1 MAYLRRFQIFYLVG
15 CGELAHPDP
24 NRKGGPGLENNS
36 NLFPVDVRITKAW
49 DSRDELRDMRV
60 RRREGDRTRPRWEKK
75 SGGSEGQTNE
85 PQSKTG
91 VDPHPTRGFDGRMNP
106 ILPPL
111 QPNWTNLLTHVFIYI
126 EKATPEGE
134 THTHS
139 WNRSLAANS
148 SELRP
153 VLRER
158 ALGIAFLCPV
168 GVNNSFFILYFF
180 IFFNL
185 FSISVCLLNSPIH
198 SLQLRARSQIL
209 LASH

>member
-1 MAYLRRFQIFYLVG
+1 MLCPTGFSDYILHRL
-15 CGELAHPDP
+15 P
-24 NRKGGPGLENNS
+24 PGRHLIIVSS
-36 NLFPVDVRITKAW
+36 NLFPVDARITKAW

-75 SGGSEGQTNE
+75 SGGREGQTNE

-126 EKATPEGE
+126 EKATPKGE

-158 ALGIAFLCPV
+158 ALGIV
-168 GVNNSFFILYFF
+168 IY
-180 IFFNL
+180 
-185 FSISVCLLNSPIH
+185 
-198 SLQLRARSQIL
+198 SQWT
-209 LASH
+209 LA

>member
-1 MAYLRRFQIFYLVG
+1 MSYGTCESA
-15 CGELAHPDP
+15 GEKAIGLDQDKRKNRGEGGLNKRTPK
-24 NRKGGPGLENNS
+24 RKG
-36 NLFPVDVRITKAW
+36 W
-49 DSRDELRDMRV
+49 
-60 RRREGDRTRPRWEKK
+60 RPPPPP
-75 SGGSEGQTNE
+75 T
-85 PQSKTG
+85 PQ
-91 VDPHPTRGFDGRMNP
+91 RGFDGRMNP

-180 IFFNL
+180 IFFSL